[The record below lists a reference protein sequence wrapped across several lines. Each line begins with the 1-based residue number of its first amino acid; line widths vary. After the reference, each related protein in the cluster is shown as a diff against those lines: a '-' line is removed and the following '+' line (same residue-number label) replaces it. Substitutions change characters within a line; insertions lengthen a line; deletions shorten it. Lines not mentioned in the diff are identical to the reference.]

1 MKEAINYFYNIYPSK
16 IEDIDNGVYFYY
28 HDFKYYFIKYDRDV
42 KEIDLLVKISNDLY
56 SKNIYINTFILS
68 NKNTFYVNFNND
80 VYVLVRVNSDEDYE
94 LNLKDVVKFNNLLI
108 SNDLF
113 MNEDWATLWSKK
125 IDEFETE
132 MTDLNNDYP
141 IIQESSHYYIGLAEN
156 AISYFR
162 DTLIEEDIKTVK
174 INLNHKRVGSKVY
187 SGVLYNPLTFTFD
200 YDVRDISEY
209 IKSKF
214 FASNLDYFEIE
225 EILNNYQFSKCSL
238 RFLFSRLLYP
248 SYYFDLA
255 YKVLNDDYDENKID
269 ILLSRIQEYEDFLMD
284 IYNIINRKV
293 HIPPVQWIMN
303 KS

>member
-1 MKEAINYFYNIYPSK
+1 MFW
-16 IEDIDNGVYFYY
+16 
-28 HDFKYYFIKYDRDV
+28 
-42 KEIDLLVKISNDLY
+42 L
-56 SKNIYINTFILS
+56 
-68 NKNTFYVNFNND
+68 
-80 VYVLVRVNSDEDYE
+80 E
-94 LNLKDVVKFNNLLI
+94 LI
-108 SNDLF
+108 NDLF